1 MALSDGPASL
11 LQVEQAQ
18 RYDAQRRQA
27 AERQAAARGSSV
39 SGPYDFKDDEGV
51 VWRYVTLD
59 NAFARIERCILGAGV
74 ERISIPEQ
82 LDGLPVVEL
91 APDSCSY
98 LEEVRSV
105 SIPESVA
112 SIGFCAFRGCSNLE
126 RIAFPKS
133 LATFDSEWLRHCDA
147 LTDLVLPG
155 QWEKITSK
163 VFDLPTLKHL
173 TIGPGTNDVMPGAFL
188 KSSLE
193 RVDIDAENSTLKTD
207 GRGIYRVDKA
217 AGSTL
222 LVALA
227 TPVEEYAV
235 LDDCTGLSRKALSSF
250 AGLRKVQLPDSLK
263 AVDSFAFSKSG
274 VVEFS
279 APPNLREIG
288 ERAFFDCVSLERVS
302 LNEGLLSVADNAF
315 SQTAI
320 ASLHMPASLE
330 SLGASVA
337 AGTSLSYSGSDATF
351 SIEQPSP
358 NLLLDECG
366 ALYAHV
372 GSEACRRLGVE
383 ARDDEADGLVL
394 LKMLDPNIE
403 CYQLDPRAIGIAD
416 AAFANHATI
425 REVGLSPRLRFV
437 GIGAFKECR
446 SLVSVS
452 IPDALEQLGDDAF
465 LGTSIAAVRI
475 PETLVR
481 IGSRALVTNGAHH
494 GKEEPALAS
503 IEVAAGNPRFR
514 MEGSLLIECLDNGS
528 DRLVACTGQDSDLVI
543 PRSVKSVAPYAL
555 NGLRRI
561 RTLSLSDA
569 ITAVEVRGLAFDC
582 LLERIHIDLEN
593 PIEGHSCIDLSIP
606 DTARAAQQM
615 MLAFSAQSFVNVEA
629 IFEHYD
635 NSIVNAS
642 GFDSAT
648 EKLLGPYEQV
658 RLILARL
665 EDPIFLSSVNRALAD
680 KVLQS
685 HLNDFCVEIARHD
698 NKELIDSLVE
708 FGYLNED
715 NIEGVIE
722 HVGRVQDAAMTN
734 HLLEVKRRLGGNAP
748 VDFDSFFEL

>member
-18 RYDAQRRQA
+18 WHDAQRRQA
-27 AERQAAARGSSV
+27 VERQAAAYDSRISE
-39 SGPYDFKDDEGV
+39 PYDFEDDKGI

-59 NAFARIERCILGAGV
+59 DALVRIERCVPKEDVAHIA
-74 ERISIPEQ
+74 IPEQ
-82 LDGLPVVEL
+82 LCGLPVVSL
-91 APDSCSY
+91 AADSCAY
-98 LEEVRSV
+98 LEHVRSMT
-105 SIPESVA
+105 IPESVA
-112 SIGFCAFRGCSNLE
+112 FIGFCAFRGCGNLE

-155 QWEKITSK
+155 RWEKITSK
-163 VFDLPTLKHL
+163 VFDLPALKHL
-173 TIGPGTNDVMPGAFL
+173 TIGPDTKDVMPGAFL

-193 RVDIDAENSTLKTD
+193 RVDIDAESSTLKTD

-288 ERAFFDCVSLERVS
+288 ERAFFDCASLERVF
-302 LNEGLLSVADNAF
+302 LNEGLLSVADYAF
-315 SQTAI
+315 AQTAI
-320 ASLHMPASLE
+320 TSLCMPASLE

-337 AGTSLSYSGSDATF
+337 AGTSLSFSGSNATF
-351 SIEQPSP
+351 SIAQPSP
-358 NLLLDECG
+358 NLFLDEWG
-366 ALYAHV
+366 ALYAHA
-372 GSEACRRLGVE
+372 GSAASKRLGVE
-383 ARDDEADGLVL
+383 LRDGEGDGLIL
-394 LKMLDPNIE
+394 LKMLDPKVE
-403 CYQLDPRAIGIAD
+403 SYQMDQRAIGVAN
-416 AAFANHATI
+416 AAFANHAAI
-425 REVGLSPRLRFV
+425 REIGLSPRLRFV
-437 GIGAFKECR
+437 GDGAFKECR
-446 SLVSVS
+446 SLVSVA
-452 IPDALEQLGDDAF
+452 IPDSLERLGDDAF
-465 LGTSIAAVRI
+465 LGTNIAAIRI
-475 PETLVR
+475 PASLVR

-494 GKEEPALAS
+494 GKEEPALTS
-503 IEVAAGNPRFR
+503 IEAMPGNPRFR
-514 MEGSLLIECLDNGS
+514 MEGSLLIERLDNGS
-528 DRLVACTGQDSDLVI
+528 DRLVACTGQEPDLVI
-543 PRSVKSVAPYAL
+543 PHTVKSVAPYAL

-561 RTLSLSDA
+561 RTLSLSDG

-582 LLERIHIDLEN
+582 LLEHIHIDLES
-593 PIEGHSCIDLSIP
+593 PIDGRNCIDLSIP

-648 EKLLGPYEQV
+648 EKLLEPYEQV

-665 EDPIFLSSVNRALAD
+665 ADPIFLSPVNRALAD
-680 KVLQS
+680 KVLRS
-685 HLNDFCVEIARHD
+685 HLNDFCMEIARRD
-698 NKELIDSLVE
+698 DKELIDSLVE
-708 FGYLNED
+708 FGCLNEG
-715 NIEGVIE
+715 NIEEVIE